1 MTSQEA
7 LILFERIEVPEDVDR
22 RVPEDPVEFAERTL
36 GLELGAKQREVLE
49 AIRDH
54 AKVVVPSCHAAGKTF
69 LAAIVVLWWLF
80 SRRPAYVITTAPTWR
95 A

>member
-36 GLELGAKQREVLE
+36 GLGGAKRVRCR

-54 AKVVVPSCHAAGKTF
+54 RVVVPSCPRQEDVPCRHR
-69 LAAIVVLWWLF
+69 VLWWLF
-80 SRRPAYVITTAPTWR
+80 SRRPAM
-95 A
+95 